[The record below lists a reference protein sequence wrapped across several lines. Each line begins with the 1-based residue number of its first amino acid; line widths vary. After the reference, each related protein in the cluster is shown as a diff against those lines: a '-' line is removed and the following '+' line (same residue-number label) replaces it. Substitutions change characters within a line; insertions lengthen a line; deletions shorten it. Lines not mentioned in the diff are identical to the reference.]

1 MGRSAVR
8 LLVTDAQ
15 CLRISD
21 LKQAG
26 VFDRPGEVCFMPLAS
41 VGSLVDAPML
51 ACCLVLRAG
60 NPWLAVAH
68 HVTIPGHPRSVRR
81 YWVVLH
87 ESPVHFG
94 GYRYWFV
101 CSGKGCPNA
110 LSAPAYQSGKVRSW
124 RATALYLPPGGVQFF
139 CRDCHQL
146 TYRSKQLHYGSA
158 PRKSRPS
165 APPALEEARPS
176 PPLPVREA
184 HAQLRRRLQEVVT
197 ALLPAKETAMSPPE
211 LTLRQQAVWDL
222 WALRRVPVE
231 RIAELFGVTPRTIC
245 RELAAVRARGW
256 QRPRKKDAPAQLSL
270 DLIGEARVRLDA
282 AFRAAYRERP
292 AKGRLPSFK
301 AMLEELQQA
310 SRLEAELVLAAS
322 QVVRST
328 EAAAEAGR
336 ELEAE
341 AMRQELTAALA
352 TMLRR

>member
-15 CLRISD
+15 CLRIAD
-21 LKQAG
+21 LKRAG
-26 VFDRPGEVCFMPLAS
+26 VFDRAGEVCFMPLAP
-41 VGSLVDAPML
+41 VGSLANAPML
-51 ACCLVLRAG
+51 ACRLVLRPG

-68 HVTIPGHPRSVRR
+68 HVITPGHPRSVRR

-87 ESPVHFG
+87 ESPVHLG

-101 CSGKGCPNA
+101 CSGRGCPNA
-110 LSAPAYQSGKVRSW
+110 LSAPAYQGGKVRSW
-124 RATALYLPPGGVQFF
+124 RTTALYLPPGGVQFF

-146 TYRSKQLHYGSA
+146 TYRSKQLHYSSA
-158 PRKSRPS
+158 PRKSRPP
-165 APPALEEARPS
+165 APPAPEQLGPH
-176 PPLPVREA
+176 PPLPLREA
-184 HAQLRRRLQEVVT
+184 HAQLRRRLQEVIA
-197 ALLPAKETAMSPPE
+197 ALDPEKETAVSLPE

-222 WALRRVPVE
+222 WALHRVPVE
-231 RIAELFGVTPRTIC
+231 RIAALFGVTPRTVC
-245 RELAAVRARGW
+245 RDLAAVRARGW
-256 QRPRKKDAPAQLSL
+256 QRPRRKDTPAQLNL

-292 AKGRLPSFK
+292 AKGRLPSFR
-301 AMLEELQQA
+301 AMLAEVQQA

-341 AMRQELTAALA
+341 AMRHELAAALA